1 MKDGVRIINLA
12 RGELVNIGDIKEAI
26 KEGKVC
32 KFVTDFPNEDT
43 VGVDGII
50 TLPHL
55 GASTPEAEDNCASM
69 AANEMR
75 EYLENGNIANCF
87 LAKNA
92 ESRICVL
99 YKNSPD
105 AVSNIT
111 KAFADK
117 GVTVKDM
124 ASKSKGDFAYSII
137 DFDGA
142 CDMSGA
148 IGAIEG
154 VIRVRVI

>member
-1 MKDGVRIINLA
+1 
-12 RGELVNIGDIKEAI
+12 VNY
-26 KEGKVC
+26 
-32 KFVTDFPNEDT
+32 P
-43 VGVDGII
+43 
-50 TLPHL
+50 
-55 GASTPEAEDNCASM
+55 
-69 AANEMR
+69 
-75 EYLENGNIANCF
+75 NCF